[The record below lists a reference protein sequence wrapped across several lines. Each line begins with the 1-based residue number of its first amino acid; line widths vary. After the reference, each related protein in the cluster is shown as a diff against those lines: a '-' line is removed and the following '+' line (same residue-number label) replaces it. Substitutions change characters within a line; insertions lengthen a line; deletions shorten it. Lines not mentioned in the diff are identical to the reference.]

1 MRVNIYAEE
10 LTERVQIVS
19 KTTNDGTFTGI
30 RFYLELPISIPSG
43 GGHSVTHRGP
53 FIHNAG
59 NDDSSA
65 VTFWG
70 KQDMRRLLRTA
81 LAELDRYYDRVSI
94 GGITGPVQAATPGQ
108 YEGNVAQ
115 YQRDTGAKAPYPRP
129 TTGDPNTQTVEEYLA
144 TREKA
149 IKGNPL

>member
-1 MRVNIYAEE
+1 MRVNVYAEE
-10 LTERVQIVS
+10 LTERVQIIT
-19 KTTNDGTFTGI
+19 KTTDAGKFTGL
-30 RFYLELPISIPSG
+30 RFFLELPISVHTG
-43 GGHSVTHRGP
+43 AGHGIFHRGP
-53 FIHNAG
+53 FIRPNG
-59 NDDSSA
+59 DDDSSA

-70 KQDMRRLLRTA
+70 QADLRPLLRRA
-81 LAELDRYYDRVSI
+81 LAELDKYYDR
-94 GGITGPVQAATPGQ
+94 GQNNYQAQGVPPPGQ

-115 YQRDTGAKAPYPRP
+115 YQQGAGAKVPYPRP